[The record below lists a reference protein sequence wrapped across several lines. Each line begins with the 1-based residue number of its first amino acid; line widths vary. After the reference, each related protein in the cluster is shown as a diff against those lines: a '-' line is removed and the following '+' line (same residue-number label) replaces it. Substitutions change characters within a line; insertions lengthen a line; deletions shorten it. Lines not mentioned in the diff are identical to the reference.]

1 MYQTP
6 TTNDFQRKLADILA
20 QTRDAAALDDQR
32 IRAEHVSR
40 GLIQSP
46 PVVDAVAQRFDELH
60 AAAVEQAMRLIDS
73 FAVRGLNPIE
83 LGKSATPIL
92 ETISEQLVARV
103 VFTGNEALSLAT
115 EQARTVY
122 PGKFKTRLDRA
133 LRDIEIGFIGGEN
146 IAVPTKDADRRAV
159 ILRRLYQ
166 ERHDRSWTDFPL
178 PEIASP
184 EEQKI
189 IDNICVQLQ
198 QAELIEW
205 RAVSGRPGGG
215 GADNE
220 SRRRCD

>member
-122 PGKFKTRLDRA
+122 PG
-133 LRDIEIGFIGGEN
+133 
-146 IAVPTKDADRRAV
+146 
-159 ILRRLYQ
+159 
-166 ERHDRSWTDFPL
+166 S
-178 PEIASP
+178 
-184 EEQKI
+184 
-189 IDNICVQLQ
+189 
-198 QAELIEW
+198 
-205 RAVSGRPGGG
+205 
-215 GADNE
+215 
-220 SRRRCD
+220 SRRDSTELCATSRSASSEERTSLYRLKTPTAGQ